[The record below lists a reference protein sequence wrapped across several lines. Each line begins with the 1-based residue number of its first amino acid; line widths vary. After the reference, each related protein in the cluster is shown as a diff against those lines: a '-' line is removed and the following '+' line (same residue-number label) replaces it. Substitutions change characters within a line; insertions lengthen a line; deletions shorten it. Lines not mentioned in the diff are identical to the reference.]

1 MWFFKKTKKKEQPAV
16 VWLEEVESTNDEMRR
31 LPTENGQRISVVVA
45 DFQCKG
51 RGQGTNTWE
60 SERGKNL
67 LFSIKIR
74 PVMVPVR
81 CQFLLSMAGGLAIKD
96 ALDAYTA
103 GITLKWPNDVYWND
117 RKICGT
123 LIETTLSAG
132 RIKDCIFG
140 IGLNVNQQVFTS
152 DAPNPV
158 SLAQI
163 LDHETDR
170 KKLLNEVLEA
180 FDKYYSWIENGR
192 YGDISAL
199 YHEALYHRH
208 GFYLYSAQRTAR
220 VGGEIWAACARR
232 KDANVAR
239 FHGFNGLPF
248 AVELANRLH
257 TNGREHFCFDANCT

>member
-1 MWFFKKTKKKEQPAV
+1 MSQAKASMWFFKKTKKKEQPAV

-45 DFQCKG
+45 DFQFKG

-123 LIETTLSAG
+123 LIEITLSAG

-140 IGLNVNQQVFTS
+140 IGLNVNQQVFMS

-208 GFYLYSAQRTAR
+208 GFYPYRDVAKNEVFEAAIVEVEDDGTLVLRDRKGVFREYRFKEVECQ
-220 VGGEIWAACARR
+220 GG
-232 KDANVAR
+232 
-239 FHGFNGLPF
+239 F
-248 AVELANRLH
+248 RL
-257 TNGREHFCFDANCT
+257 EDE

>member
-1 MWFFKKTKKKEQPAV
+1 MGCP
-16 VWLEEVESTNDEMRR
+16 N
-31 LPTENGQRISVVVA
+31 
-45 DFQCKG
+45 
-51 RGQGTNTWE
+51 RGWCGV
-60 SERGKNL
+60 S
-67 LFSIKIR
+67 
-74 PVMVPVR
+74 
-81 CQFLLSMAGGLAIKD
+81 A
-96 ALDAYTA
+96 
-103 GITLKWPNDVYWND
+103 
-117 RKICGT
+117 KICGT
-123 LIETTLSAG
+123 LIEITLSAG

-208 GFYLYSAQRTAR
+208 GFYPYRDVAKNEVFEAAIVEVEDDGTLVLRDRKGVFREYRFKEVEHQ
-220 VGGEIWAACARR
+220 GG
-232 KDANVAR
+232 
-239 FHGFNGLPF
+239 F
-248 AVELANRLH
+248 RL
-257 TNGREHFCFDANCT
+257 EDE